1 MSRPKRLWALA
12 LAAGALAGFGAGPAQ
27 VLAAS
32 SSASQAVSPRALS
45 APCQGTPDQVIN
57 SKTDPQKVGQVLNPI
72 SATIQYCKWDDTQPI
87 TTGWGSEKSIGD
99 AVYNCNKVGGPD
111 AETAIGVREER
122 GEATSV
128 SETASLKV
136 SLGFLG
142 LAKASTEFE
151 AFSRQSAE
159 FSTSVETESQVT
171 VPPMQKGW
179 NVYQVFS
186 AFVSGNAY
194 VTDGI
199 HLIEVSGIDLTFPG
213 YQPPPGN
220 PNTQVRYGGI
230 KEDMTQA
237 DIATRC
243 GAITGVGG
251 RLGARPAG
259 FTITLCHATH
269 HCTTRRVTGS
279 TPPPHNSK
287 GPARLSHGG
296 LTYATGSASRAG
308 IRLTMQRPIHAGN
321 YKLTIE
327 EPHNITDIMHVSI
340 A

>member
-1 MSRPKRLWALA
+1 MSRRKRLWALA
-12 LAAGALAGFGAGPAQ
+12 LGAGALAGFGAGPGQ

-32 SSASQAVSPRALS
+32 SSAGQAVSQRALS

-72 SATIQYCKWDDTQPI
+72 SAKIQYCKWDDTQPI
-87 TTGWGSEKSIGD
+87 TTGWGAEKAIGD
-99 AVYNCNKVGGPD
+99 AVYNCNELGGPD
-111 AETAIGVREER
+111 AETAVGVSEER
-122 GEATSV
+122 GESTSV

-151 AFSRQSAE
+151 VFSSQAAE
-159 FSTSVETESQVT
+159 FSTSVETEKAVT

-179 NVYQVFS
+179 AVYQVSS

-220 PNTQVRYGGI
+220 SNTQVRYGGI
-230 KEDMTQA
+230 HEDMTQQ

-243 GAITGVGG
+243 GAIPGVGG
-251 RLGARPAG
+251 RRGAPPVH

-269 HCTTRRVTGS
+269 HCATRQVTGT
-279 TPPPHNSK
+279 TPPPNSK
-287 GPARLSHGG
+287 GRARLSHGG

-308 IRLTMQRPIHAGN
+308 IRLTVRRPIHAGN
-321 YKLTIE
+321 YKLTIK
-327 EPHNITDIMHVSI
+327 EPHNITDILHVSI